1 MKLLNLLLW
10 PFLLP
15 LLGIVWLFFPRAR
28 PFFRERLGLAR
39 ARPGREPCLLL
50 HVASLGEARAAE
62 GLIRKLSSRLPLIL
76 TTMTATGR
84 NALASAHPDIP
95 VSLAPLD
102 LPGLWAPFLSS
113 RRVRAILL
121 FETEIWPAMLLSA
134 RENKIPVGIVNGR
147 LSSRSFARYRR
158 LSFLVRGLF
167 ADLSP
172 VLVSGESDR
181 ERFLALGVKETALA
195 VTGNLKW
202 DLTPSGVSSPAAEK
216 EILRWLGREATL
228 PSATPPSPSPKDPPP
243 LILVGSSVHPEEA
256 LAIVDACLLA
266 RAAGTTIHPVLAL
279 RHLETLPDVL
289 SRLPAS
295 VCPVLRTRTEKNAG
309 GSPGGEIHSGAESG
323 AGPAPGLPVFLLDT
337 YGELG
342 RLLGEADLVF
352 VGGTLDPVGG
362 HSPVEAAF
370 HGKPL
375 LLGPH
380 QDHIALLVAPLREEG
395 AIREIA
401 DRKELLGALSELSS
415 DRERRILMGEAARR
429 VFERLGGPL
438 DRTMEKLAPLL
449 GRFPGGG

>member
-15 LLGIVWLFFPRAR
+15 LLGVVWLFFPRAR

-62 GLIRKLSSRLPLIL
+62 PLIKRLSSRLPLIL
-76 TTMTATGR
+76 TAMTATGR

-102 LPGLWAPFLSS
+102 LPGLWGPFLSS

-121 FETEIWPAMLLSA
+121 FETEIWPAMLLAA
-134 RENKIPVGIVNGR
+134 RERGIPVGIVNGR
-147 LSSRSFARYRR
+147 LSSRSFARYSR
-158 LSFLVRGLF
+158 LSFLVRRLF

-172 VLVSGESDR
+172 VLVSGETDR
-181 ERFLALGVKETALA
+181 ARFLALGVRETALA

-202 DLTPSGVSSPAAEK
+202 DLTPAKVSSPDAEG
-216 EILRWLGREATL
+216 EIVRWLGRERSSPL
-228 PSATPPSPSPKDPPP
+228 SPPVETSP
-243 LILVGSSVHPEEA
+243 LILVGGSVHPEEA

-266 RAAGTTIHPVLAL
+266 RSAGTTIHPVLAL
-279 RHLETLPDVL
+279 RHLETLPEFL

-295 VCPVLRTRTEKNAG
+295 VHPILRTRPDTCTGEGHGAKTDDRAEPG
-309 GSPGGEIHSGAESG
+309 VGS
-323 AGPAPGLPVFLLDT
+323 APRLPVFLLDT

-342 RLLGEADLVF
+342 RVLGEADLVF

-380 QDHIALLVAPLREEG
+380 QDHIAPLVAPLREAG
-395 AIREIA
+395 AICEVA
-401 DRKELLGALSELSS
+401 DQKELPATLLALAK
-415 DRERRILMGEAARR
+415 DRERRLLMGEAARR

-438 DRTMEKLAPLL
+438 DRTMEKLAPILAL
-449 GRFPGGG
+449 FPEQK